1 VLARK
6 GAASE
11 RARPPSREY
20 ASATG
25 HPPATLG
32 CLDRG
37 GEPGQ
42 APADDYQVWFH
53 KTGPSA
59 WCPPSRK
66 VAGNL
71 WRVPANLPV
80 VDPDKVAAAQQGDA
94 LALDQLLDDLA
105 PYVRRL
111 CARIAPAAADDAAQE
126 ALLAIFRGLPS
137 LRAPEAIMTWV
148 RSVTVRTAIRLAR
161 QHDLEVAAEGTL
173 MGRHASFP
181 EGLVDIDDAL
191 ARLPVSQRVVLVLRT
206 REGLSEQEIA
216 TTLGIPAGTVKSRLH
231 RARAAFREVWES

>member
-1 VLARK
+1 
-6 GAASE
+6 
-11 RARPPSREY
+11 
-20 ASATG
+20 
-25 HPPATLG
+25 
-32 CLDRG
+32 
-37 GEPGQ
+37 
-42 APADDYQVWFH
+42 
-53 KTGPSA
+53 
-59 WCPPSRK
+59 
-66 VAGNL
+66 VAGKL
-71 WRVPANLPV
+71 PKVPANLPG
-80 VDPDKVAAAQQGDA
+80 VDPENVAAAQQGDA
-94 LALDQLLDDLA
+94 LALDALLDELA

-111 CARIAPAAADDAAQE
+111 CARIAPAGADDAAQE
-126 ALLAIFRGLPS
+126 ALLAVFRGLPS

-161 QHDLEVAAEGTL
+161 QHDLEAPVEGTP
-173 MGRHASFP
+173 MDPCASSL

>member
-1 VLARK
+1 V
-6 GAASE
+6 
-11 RARPPSREY
+11 
-20 ASATG
+20 
-25 HPPATLG
+25 
-32 CLDRG
+32 
-37 GEPGQ
+37 
-42 APADDYQVWFH
+42 
-53 KTGPSA
+53 A
-59 WCPPSRK
+59 W
-66 VAGNL
+66 NL
-71 WRVPANLPV
+71 WKVPANLPG
-80 VDPDKVAAAQQGDA
+80 VDPENVAAAQHGDA
-94 LALDQLLDDLA
+94 LALDRLLDELA

-111 CARIAPAAADDAAQE
+111 CARIAPAAADDATQE
-126 ALLAIFRGLPS
+126 ALLAVFRGLPS

-173 MGRHASFP
+173 MGRYAAASL

-216 TTLGIPAGTVKSRLH
+216 TTLGIATGTVKSRLH

>member
-1 VLARK
+1 
-6 GAASE
+6 
-11 RARPPSREY
+11 
-20 ASATG
+20 
-25 HPPATLG
+25 
-32 CLDRG
+32 
-37 GEPGQ
+37 
-42 APADDYQVWFH
+42 
-53 KTGPSA
+53 
-59 WCPPSRK
+59 

-71 WRVPANLPV
+71 WKVPANLPV

-126 ALLAIFRGLPS
+126 ALLAIFPGLPS

-173 MGRHASFP
+173 LGRHTSSP